1 MRSVS
6 SANNLRKV
14 HAKKEAERA
23 ENDGKVFMM
32 LSSGTC
38 TNLHAEEPNGR
49 TRSGTPTSAI
59 AGEEGS
65 EDHGTETPQE
75 RHRELMHRILSEDRS
90 TRERSTPMHEMSAPQ
105 PLKSESDSRSV
116 MDQKEENKPVDVV
129 MRDSEAPQVEERLRQ
144 DAKPFAALAAEH
156 APPPPPVTEEAIA
169 A

>member
-1 MRSVS
+1 MIRKDGRPDMRSVS

-23 ENDGKVFMM
+23 END
-32 LSSGTC
+32 
-38 TNLHAEEPNGR
+38 EEPNGR

-65 EDHGTETPQE
+65 DDHGTETPQE
-75 RHRELMHRILSEDRS
+75 RHRELMHRILSEDRN
-90 TRERSTPMHEMSAPQ
+90 TRERSTPMHELSAPQ
-105 PLKSESDSRSV
+105 PLKSESDGRSV
-116 MDQKEENKPVDVV
+116 MDQKEENKTVDVV